1 MKSPRTVVDEKICI
15 TRTTL
20 ILARKVSL
28 LHLPAFDETNSSLKP
43 KAFSF
48 GILTDILDI
57 SKKACIIIITFR
69 APVMDNMKLVYN
81 LIFAAMLIQVSIP
94 NAACQNENEDPWLR
108 DTMGALGNLEEISN
122 LKSVIC
128 PDDAGLL
135 DCITT
140 KLTEYLHYFE
150 NFLTKARLNEKVYNK
165 KLAGIFNALRGFTE
179 GSPPSTIEEYFLTS
193 SSLRGK
199 YDSVFRPLMVAL
211 KNDVGEAFGTDPL
224 ASNGYVLPLQT
235 ACSNFLDRDLPTL
248 SVKDVCP
255 TTSRCSTS
263 VHSSTTNACGQN
275 NVCDINKAI
284 PLMVGVLFYK
294 VSFAFVDRFCS
305 EGCTED
311 GGCNFEEEYA
321 SIAKQVELMKAFIR
335 MHPENQFDQFFRDA
349 VTRRAYSQI
358 GAAME
363 IISENEQN
371 FNLPFSSFACEEIEA
386 IPGCQVARFYPEYLL
401 LKKMKEKR
409 LDPGHTG
416 DTRDLTLYE
425 NVDHAKIIELKKEV
439 IKHNELLSA
448 IDQLNENLE
457 TQVRGIASYF
467 KGIASFDQGI
477 ANADVLFIQ
486 DKLQTYNE
494 EYTKLEAKVN
504 KDVRDAMTAMK
515 VVLAAQLVEE
525 TIALVAKI
533 MAESNPIKAIF
544 SGVDTEGVREQ
555 AVTVADAA
563 AQLGHGLSLFAHLKS
578 LATDTREIGT
588 DLHNNQE
595 QIKSMTSLVDKIK
608 NNQLS
613 DIGDDAE
620 TFITQYSGYTPQVDK
635 HRMAQNIAKWGA
647 FKESTCNLL
656 NGVEGIGASVGKGV
670 ANGFL
675 LCENLEATLAEYD
688 ALRENIFD
696 FQFELVDSLARVVRG
711 NVGQKLADSIQGQ
724 ENDIFKA
731 DQLLG
736 GFLMT
741 QNFIQS
747 QSWLY
752 CDKLEYKNGGERAQP
767 CSPETGLF
775 TNSDLD
781 NLVAFTDHQT
791 YISIERTVY
800 IPSKPQ
806 YRGDLGFIN
815 IHAFARDKTASFRL
829 PQDVNWLY
837 KFDWSLIGESHAPYV
852 ENFQLFLPKKE
863 YTTCSEKLKTS
874 TRIVVTADTE
884 AGSYV
889 SADRQSSVLYKLP
902 ERQTSFVT
910 VYQEGYRS
918 STCPK
923 EIPNPY
929 SLCNNLPNICH
940 TSNNVAGD
948 SLLPTTLSRWR
959 VTYSV
964 QSGEQEVDWVAPT
977 DSTTN
982 LNLIAKLTLRMLPP
996 KSSRNRRSAI
1006 KRADEHPEE
1015 CCQGNTYRSSL
1026 VNSVCTD
1033 CPSGSTTMLGGYYCE
1048 ANPIPPETP
1057 TEPQGSPPAASLT
1070 GDKTKQHF
1078 VPHVD
1083 RHRRRHKSVTSPHS
1097 LLKSKP

>member
-1 MKSPRTVVDEKICI
+1 
-15 TRTTL
+15 
-20 ILARKVSL
+20 
-28 LHLPAFDETNSSLKP
+28 
-43 KAFSF
+43 
-48 GILTDILDI
+48 
-57 SKKACIIIITFR
+57 
-69 APVMDNMKLVYN
+69 
-81 LIFAAMLIQVSIP
+81 MLIQVSIP
-94 NAACQNENEDPWLR
+94 NASCQIDNDDPWLG
-108 DTMGALGNLEEISN
+108 DTFEALGKLESISN
-122 LKSVIC
+122 LKRITC
-128 PDDAGLL
+128 PAGAELL
-135 DCITT
+135 DCITR
-140 KLTEYLHYFE
+140 KLTEYLPFFE
-150 NFLTKARLNEKVYNK
+150 NFLIKARLNEKVYNL
-165 KLAGIFNALRGFTE
+165 KLAAIFNALRGFTDA
-179 GSPPSTIEEYFLTS
+179 SPLTYIEEYFLTS

-199 YDSVFRPLMVAL
+199 YDSIFKPLMVAL
-211 KNDVGEAFGTDPL
+211 KTDVQRAFGTDPF

-235 ACSNFLDRDLPTL
+235 ACSALPPRDFPTL

-255 TTSRCSTS
+255 TLSQCSSS

-275 NVCDINKAI
+275 NACDITKAI
-284 PLMVGVLFYK
+284 PLMVGVFFYK

-305 EGCTED
+305 ERCTED
-311 GGCNFEEEYA
+311 GGCNLEEEFA
-321 SIAKQVELMKAFIR
+321 SIAKQVELMKAFMR
-335 MHPENQFDQFFRDA
+335 MHPENQFEQFFRDA
-349 VTRRAYSQI
+349 VTRGAYSQI

-371 FNLPFSSFACEEIEA
+371 FNLPLSSLACEEIEA
-386 IPGCQVARFYPEYLL
+386 KPGCQVARFYPEYLL

-409 LDPGHTG
+409 LNPGHTG

-425 NVDHAKIIELKKEV
+425 NIDHAKIIELKKKV
-439 IKHNELLSA
+439 IKHNQLLSA
-448 IDQLNENLE
+448 INQLNENLE
-457 TQVRGIASYF
+457 TEVRGIASYF

-477 ANADVLFIQ
+477 ANADVLFIK
-486 DKLQTYNE
+486 DKLAFYNA
-494 EYTKLEAKVN
+494 EYTRLEAKVN
-504 KDVRDAMTAMK
+504 NDVRDAMIAMTT
-515 VVLAAQLVEE
+515 LLTAQLVEE

-533 MAESNPIKAIF
+533 MEEANPIKAIF
-544 SGVDTEGVREQ
+544 TGVDTEGVREQ
-555 AVTVADAA
+555 AVAVADAA
-563 AQLGHGLSLFAHLKS
+563 AQLAHGISLFAHLGG
-578 LATDTREIGT
+578 LATDTSAIGT

-595 QIKSMTSLVDKIK
+595 QIKSMTSLVEKIK
-608 NNQLS
+608 NNQV
-613 DIGDDAE
+613 DEIGDDAE
-620 TFITQYSGYTPQVDK
+620 TFIAEYSGYTPQVDK

-675 LCENLEATLAEYD
+675 LCENLEGTLAEYD

-711 NVGQKLADSIQGQ
+711 NVAKKLADSIQGQ
-724 ENDIFKA
+724 QNDIFKA

-747 QSWLY
+747 QAWLY
-752 CDKLEYKNGGERAQP
+752 CDKLEYRNGGERVEP
-767 CSPETGLF
+767 CSLETGLF

-791 YISIERTVY
+791 YISIERTVH

-806 YRGDLGFIN
+806 SSGDLGFIN
-815 IHAFARDKTASFRL
+815 IHTFARDKTASFRL

-852 ENFQLFLPKKE
+852 ENFQLFLPNKE
-863 YTTCSEKLKTS
+863 YKTGSEKVKTS

-902 ERQTSFVT
+902 EMQTSYVT

-929 SLCNNLPNICH
+929 SLCNNLPKICH
-940 TSNNVAGD
+940 TSTNVAGD

-996 KSSRNRRSAI
+996 KVSRNGRSEI
-1006 KRADEHPEE
+1006 TRANDQPDV
-1015 CCQGNTYRSSL
+1015 CCQGNTYRLSL

-1033 CPSGSTTMLGGYYCE
+1033 CPSESTSKLGGYYCE
-1048 ANPIPPETP
+1048 ANPP
-1057 TEPQGSPPAASLT
+1057 TESPSEPSGSPPAAPPT
-1070 GDKTKQHF
+1070 GGNKKLHV
-1078 VPHVD
+1078 VPHGD
-1083 RHRRRHKSVTSPHS
+1083 RRKPVANPYF
-1097 LLKSKP
+1097 LLKRIPVVENLTK